1 MLHLGGS
8 FTKSGAEERAVRGH
22 EGGGAL
28 GCRFKGPECGDAGG
42 HDFVRSC
49 ALGTE
54 ATRVNQA
61 RVQPYCDTIM
71 ISSSQLLAIEV
82 TVSYLVTYFHHP
94 RVISKSRE

>member
-49 ALGTE
+49 ALGME

-61 RVQPYCDTIM
+61 RVQPYCG
-71 ISSSQLLAIEV
+71 
-82 TVSYLVTYFHHP
+82 YYHNFLVTTP
-94 RVISKSRE
+94 RHRGDRFVSRYILPPPACNI